1 MKKVISL
8 LLTAML
14 LLSMLPATMAEGVE
28 YIPAPYALDA
38 ERAGPKAYVEPVF
51 YANGEGEPTIGV
63 TYVGV
68 IKADGKY
75 FKDSN
80 NNHELDPFEDWRL
93 DPETRAADLVAKM
106 SVEQK
111 IGLSLAQ
118 MVLMPGATTYEA
130 ALDADGNVDF
140 SKLMVVSE
148 KVFDVA
154 MDDPTRVNNSTAEII
169 AFNNRMGVVRVMSD
183 VGAGVLYN
191 NATNLTTEYAAA
203 ATGEPC
209 IPFTLISNPQKFP
222 GEPGT
227 MGLAAAVMGDVA
239 NGGDYSL
246 IERFAD
252 LDRQIWD
259 AKGLDRMYGRQID
272 LITDPRWGRNVTTFT
287 EDPAVMANITT
298 ALVKGYQGG
307 TDGLQPNGVGLIVK
321 HFPGDSASYN
331 GFKSHY
337 KTGQWRMYRTE
348 NAMEKYFLPGFQ
360 AAVDCKTAGIMSC
373 YSRPMPINANQT
385 YRGVDINSDSVATSY
400 NATLLQTLLRDTMGF
415 EGFVNTDSNILFD
428 IPWGVEEL
436 TPLERIAL
444 MYNAGSDIIGD
455 WWGKPIDYSLA
466 LEAYSKGMIQEEA
479 LTRATTKN
487 VVSLLESD
495 RFENPYEDLQTS
507 LAAEAAYAP
516 KVETLALEM
525 STKSLVLLK
534 NHNNVLPLKETGK
547 KVFVASFTRNGEDD
561 NKLANWNRTLT
572 EAGYVIVEKA
582 GEADIVLLDVK
593 PDFPA
598 NNGCMNTLDLVE
610 DLEVAE
616 YDTNTG
622 MKTGGMTDLT
632 TLMDVKKIKKYAK
645 AVHANGGVVI
655 CSLTLSAPWILTKL
669 EPYCDAILVNFASVT
684 ELAGLSELV
693 TITDLQL
700 QVLSGAIMPTGK
712 LPVTLPSCTAVL
724 EVTDTEIDGVVYEL
738 CASPNDVPGYDK
750 DQYIAPEVL
759 AQSPSGSYAY
769 QDEDGNTYKVWFGLT
784 Y

>member
-28 YIPAPYALDA
+28 YIPAPYVLDA

-51 YANGEGEPTIGV
+51 YANSEGEPTIGV

-287 EDPAVMANITT
+287 EDPAVMANITA

-321 HFPGDSASYN
+321 
-331 GFKSHY
+331 
-337 KTGQWRMYRTE
+337 R
-348 NAMEKYFLPGFQ
+348 FL
-360 AAVDCKTAGIMSC
+360 
-373 YSRPMPINANQT
+373 
-385 YRGVDINSDSVATSY
+385 
-400 NATLLQTLLRDTMGF
+400 
-415 EGFVNTDSNILFD
+415 
-428 IPWGVEEL
+428 
-436 TPLERIAL
+436 
-444 MYNAGSDIIGD
+444 
-455 WWGKPIDYSLA
+455 
-466 LEAYSKGMIQEEA
+466 
-479 LTRATTKN
+479 
-487 VVSLLESD
+487 
-495 RFENPYEDLQTS
+495 
-507 LAAEAAYAP
+507 
-516 KVETLALEM
+516 
-525 STKSLVLLK
+525 
-534 NHNNVLPLKETGK
+534 
-547 KVFVASFTRNGEDD
+547 
-561 NKLANWNRTLT
+561 
-572 EAGYVIVEKA
+572 
-582 GEADIVLLDVK
+582 
-593 PDFPA
+593 
-598 NNGCMNTLDLVE
+598 
-610 DLEVAE
+610 
-616 YDTNTG
+616 
-622 MKTGGMTDLT
+622 
-632 TLMDVKKIKKYAK
+632 
-645 AVHANGGVVI
+645 
-655 CSLTLSAPWILTKL
+655 
-669 EPYCDAILVNFASVT
+669 
-684 ELAGLSELV
+684 
-693 TITDLQL
+693 
-700 QVLSGAIMPTGK
+700 
-712 LPVTLPSCTAVL
+712 
-724 EVTDTEIDGVVYEL
+724 
-738 CASPNDVPGYDK
+738 
-750 DQYIAPEVL
+750 
-759 AQSPSGSYAY
+759 
-769 QDEDGNTYKVWFGLT
+769 
-784 Y
+784 

>member
-93 DPETRAADLVAKM
+93 DPETRAADLLAKM

-287 EDPAVMANITT
+287 EDPAVMANITA

-400 NATLLQTLLRDTMGF
+400 NATLLQTGGDGDALHRLPQGRNASPEHRPRCGFREKDDCRPRRCVVQRRQSPEAHEGQNRFRHPHCAAASSAGRGAERAARAGLPQGERRHHVAVRLRVQVRVVHHLLGDEAQRH
-415 EGFVNTDSNILFD
+415 
-428 IPWGVEEL
+428 PQ
-436 TPLERIAL
+436 AL
-444 MYNAGSDIIGD
+444 VRQD
-455 WWGKPIDYSLA
+455 
-466 LEAYSKGMIQEEA
+466 Q
-479 LTRATTKN
+479 R
-487 VVSLLESD
+487 
-495 RFENPYEDLQTS
+495 
-507 LAAEAAYAP
+507 AEAA
-516 KVETLALEM
+516 L
-525 STKSLVLLK
+525 
-534 NHNNVLPLKETGK
+534 
-547 KVFVASFTRNGEDD
+547 
-561 NKLANWNRTLT
+561 
-572 EAGYVIVEKA
+572 
-582 GEADIVLLDVK
+582 
-593 PDFPA
+593 
-598 NNGCMNTLDLVE
+598 
-610 DLEVAE
+610 
-616 YDTNTG
+616 
-622 MKTGGMTDLT
+622 GGGQ
-632 TLMDVKKIKKYAK
+632 A
-645 AVHANGGVVI
+645 
-655 CSLTLSAPWILTKL
+655 
-669 EPYCDAILVNFASVT
+669 ASV
-684 ELAGLSELV
+684 EGNQHPLPRFPRGVLHQGLLRASAA
-693 TITDLQL
+693 QN
-700 QVLSGAIMPTGK
+700 AAK
-712 LPVTLPSCTAVL
+712 L
-724 EVTDTEIDGVVYEL
+724 DGTRR
-738 CASPNDVPGYDK
+738 C
-750 DQYIAPEVL
+750 
-759 AQSPSGSYAY
+759 
-769 QDEDGNTYKVWFGLT
+769 
-784 Y
+784 

>member
-287 EDPAVMANITT
+287 EDPAVMANITA

-400 NATLLQTLLRDTMGF
+400 NATLLQTGGDGDALHRLPQGRNASPEHRPRCGFREKDDCRPRRCVVQRRQSPEAHEGQNRFRHPHCAAASSAGRGAERAARAGLPQGERRHHVAVRLRVQVRVVHHLLGDEAQRH
-415 EGFVNTDSNILFD
+415 
-428 IPWGVEEL
+428 PQ
-436 TPLERIAL
+436 AL
-444 MYNAGSDIIGD
+444 VRQD
-455 WWGKPIDYSLA
+455 
-466 LEAYSKGMIQEEA
+466 Q
-479 LTRATTKN
+479 R
-487 VVSLLESD
+487 
-495 RFENPYEDLQTS
+495 
-507 LAAEAAYAP
+507 AEAA
-516 KVETLALEM
+516 L
-525 STKSLVLLK
+525 
-534 NHNNVLPLKETGK
+534 
-547 KVFVASFTRNGEDD
+547 
-561 NKLANWNRTLT
+561 
-572 EAGYVIVEKA
+572 
-582 GEADIVLLDVK
+582 
-593 PDFPA
+593 
-598 NNGCMNTLDLVE
+598 
-610 DLEVAE
+610 
-616 YDTNTG
+616 
-622 MKTGGMTDLT
+622 GGGQ
-632 TLMDVKKIKKYAK
+632 A
-645 AVHANGGVVI
+645 
-655 CSLTLSAPWILTKL
+655 
-669 EPYCDAILVNFASVT
+669 ASV
-684 ELAGLSELV
+684 EGNQHPLPRFPRGVLHQGLLRASAA
-693 TITDLQL
+693 QN
-700 QVLSGAIMPTGK
+700 AAK
-712 LPVTLPSCTAVL
+712 L
-724 EVTDTEIDGVVYEL
+724 DGTRR
-738 CASPNDVPGYDK
+738 C
-750 DQYIAPEVL
+750 
-759 AQSPSGSYAY
+759 
-769 QDEDGNTYKVWFGLT
+769 
-784 Y
+784 